1 MSQDASTPHSSC
13 SAGRS
18 AVPGRH
24 SQALTAL
31 TASCTSPL
39 HASGSTRAA
48 FQDSPPP
55 STGSTTTSCITG
67 PLITITDGS
76 YHNTHNHHII
86 CRGAGP
92 GAGRCT
98 VPASALARWPGQRGS
113 RGRCCVLAPVRRRW
127 RRRWWLTGRQGQGP
141 RVVVMAETPQSEAS
155 ESVLLSHFAL
165 RSHFYTALTRSE
177 HAELLSFLK

>member
-1 MSQDASTPHSSC
+1 MLQRPQLLRRPQRR
-13 SAGRS
+13 AG
-18 AVPGRH
+18 AAQPG
-24 SQALTAL
+24 LTAL

-113 RGRCCVLAPVRRRW
+113 RGRCCVLARVRRRW
-127 RRRWWLTGRQGQGP
+127 RQRWWLTGTGHKGRGDGGDAYNGCP
-141 RVVVMAETPQSEAS
+141 VGDSTECARVTPCP
-155 ESVLLSHFAL
+155 
-165 RSHFYTALTRSE
+165 
-177 HAELLSFLK
+177 